1 METSKFLINNYITSI
16 NIQNSNDKM
25 ELLKTNLFKMG
36 ILLKDYPDD
45 NLILLY
51 NKYDSKNKC
60 PIELE
65 CRSVFLNRDTF
76 EIVCYTCPTPIYNID
91 AMNYLVKNKVKEEDK
106 QIFKCYE
113 GTLLSLFYYN
123 DKWYLSSRKCLD
135 TKDSLVLDKSKSR
148 YDMFMEVIQQD
159 NYNTSEDFTKL
170 LDTSFTYHF
179 VLIHHQNENI
189 VNYLVE
195 FGKEYK
201 KLCFIFSR
209 SVETHQ
215 EINSEDIDSLFLSD
229 NIFLPKKLIDETT
242 FDKNNQ
248 LSEFTKKPIEEG
260 IIIKT
265 NNMIL
270 KFQTTSYQFYKV
282 CGSTNNLYRGFIK
295 LYQTN
300 KLKEYFNNYKES
312 YKYQKIVN
320 PLNISESFDTIGII
334 DAIFKVCTSELYHL
348 FNSLWN
354 KEEEHINEELY
365 KILPKEY
372 KNILFQL
379 RGLYFKNKLK
389 FKNNSNEYLKLNNV
403 YIHLKSLETKN
414 IENFLKERKLLLN
427 WTRIDS
433 ENKVL
438 KIFTKTLYKNIKVLY
453 KLTAIYS
460 NKLFPEIMPDD
471 LPKIVV

>member
-1 METSKFLINNYITSI
+1 METTNFLINNYITSI
-16 NIQNSNDKM
+16 NIQPSDNKID
-25 ELLKTNLFKMG
+25 LLKTNLFKVG
-36 ILLKDYPDD
+36 ILLKDYPEE

-51 NKYDSKNKC
+51 NRYDSKKKC

-65 CRSVFLNRDTF
+65 CRSVFLNRHTF

-113 GTLLSLFYYN
+113 GSLLSLFYFN

-135 TKDSLVLDKSKSR
+135 AKDSVLLDKSKSR
-148 YDMFMEVIQQD
+148 YDMFIEVLQQD
-159 NYNTSEDFTKL
+159 NYNTLDDFTKL
-170 LDTSFTYHF
+170 LDKSFTYHF

-189 VNYLVE
+189 VNYSIE

-209 SVETHQ
+209 STKDHQ

-229 NIFLPKKLIDETT
+229 NIFLPKKLVDETI

-248 LSEFTKKPIEEG
+248 LNDLTEKPSEEG
-260 IIIKT
+260 MIIKT
-265 NNMIL
+265 NNVIL
-270 KFQTTSYQFYKV
+270 KFQTTSFQFYKV

-300 KLKEYFNNYKES
+300 KLKDYFKNYKDS

-320 PLNISESFDTIGII
+320 PLNTKESFDTIGII
-334 DAIFKVCTSELYHL
+334 DAIFKVCTYELYEL
-348 FNSLWN
+348 FNILWDKNENHTN
-354 KEEEHINEELY
+354 KELY
-365 KILPKEY
+365 DILPKEY

-379 RGLYFKNKLK
+379 RGIYFKNKVK
-389 FKNNSNEYLKLNNV
+389 FKNSSNEYLKLNNI
-403 YIHLKSLETKN
+403 YNYLKFLNTN
-414 IENFLKERKLLLN
+414 ILENFLKERKLLFN
-427 WTRIDS
+427 FIRIDTNNS
-433 ENKVL
+433 NL
-438 KIFTKTLYKNIKVLY
+438 KIFAKSLYKNDKVFY
-453 KLTAIYS
+453 KLTAIYC

-471 LPKIVV
+471 IPK